1 MVKVQLV
8 ARVPFKFRNVHLK
21 VNVRIDLDNRL
32 PWGDKDIGS
41 QELFRFI
48 NGIAEIFPSN
58 GIGFISPKDSTQ
70 LITHDRSFDENI
82 IYEGIHFIV
91 RKKTSC
97 PSFLITGAPKNA
109 PQEYAP

>member
-58 GIGFISPKDSTQ
+58 GIGFISPKGFHSA
-70 LITHDRSFDENI
+70 H
-82 IYEGIHFIV
+82 H
-91 RKKTSC
+91 
-97 PSFLITGAPKNA
+97 A
-109 PQEYAP
+109 